1 MSKLGDTLKKHKI
14 DPRRVLSASKA
25 LEQRTP
31 EDTKLARDKAL
42 MKAGKLEKNEEKAK
56 AKPRSGRPVTAPM
69 IARAIGGQAVPG
81 PVKTRIVKAVN
92 SLLKGKKQPEIGLR
106 DVF

>member
-1 MSKLGDTLKKHKI
+1 MTKLGDTLKKQKI

-25 LEQRTP
+25 LEQHTT
-31 EDTKLARDKAL
+31 EDRKLVREKAL
-42 MKAGKLEKNEEKAK
+42 MKAGKLEKDAAKAK

-69 IARAIGGQAVPG
+69 MARAVAGQAVPG
-81 PVKTRIVKAVN
+81 PVKTRIVKALN
-92 SLLKGKKQPEIGLR
+92 ALLKAKKQPEIGLR